1 MNDSLLYRLLTDYRT
16 YAAAAIGSA
25 GAMLSSRRMLERW
38 PAVSQRFSVERVALV
53 LPFLI
58 FVCAFFLSGIVFDW
72 SGEFAGGILCAFGF
86 VFSLQLLRF
95 RSWWYRGVGLLFA
108 LFYAYNIYGTIH
120 AWIARAE
127 HGHPFR

>member
-1 MNDSLLYRLLTDYRT
+1 MNDSLLYSFLTDYRT
-16 YAAAAIGSA
+16 YVATAIGSA
-25 GAMLSSRRMLERW
+25 GAMLSSRRMLARW
-38 PAVSQRFSVERVALV
+38 PAVSERFSVEHIALV

-58 FVCAFFLSGIVFDW
+58 LVCAYFLSGIPFDW

-86 VFSLQLLRF
+86 GFSLQLFRF
-95 RSWWYRGVGLLFA
+95 RSWWCRGVGLLFG
-108 LFYAYNIYGTIH
+108 LFYSYCIYGTIH